1 MAPSDEIVQRIKEL
15 PKEKID
21 KIIQL
26 LSGEL
31 EKSLPVN
38 ERDGPE
44 LYALLHKDVKRY
56 LTELGHDEKREVR
69 VFLLRL
75 DKEKIERIDAMLEGY
90 GEAQRLGR
98 LVKVIWYG
106 VVALLISTWGFVKW
120 LPDGIDWIRTHIK

>member
-1 MAPSDEIVQRIKEL
+1 MAPSDEIVQRIREL

-21 KIIQL
+21 KIVHL

-31 EKSLPVN
+31 EKAMPVN

-44 LYALLHKDVKRY
+44 LYALLHIDVKRF
-56 LTELGHDEKREVR
+56 LTELGHDENREVR

-75 DKEKIERIDAMLEGY
+75 NKEKIEKLDAMLDGY

-98 LVKVIWYG
+98 LVKVIWWGMAALLSATWG
-106 VVALLISTWGFVKW
+106 VVKIAPEVLEW
-120 LPDGIDWIRTHIK
+120 LRAHIR